1 MHPKR
6 NFSEDP
12 MVRLKKPMSR
22 SKSNPLN
29 HGPKTLSYLRISCN
43 ISEYIVPRSFPDL
56 PNFVGNK
63 NRKLQF
69 VFSKTLNSYEFL
81 LSKTIISGWLIPFHS
96 HRSFGLKL
104 TQHLLCKAFPKKE
117 KASFTKP
124 SFFQVLLLLVSGSV
138 PRKKKDPH
146 VDTGF
151 RPSGGLALCRLVLFF
166 QDALRISH
174 GCEHSEVEQTTS
186 KDNSC
191 ETLRGG
197 L

>member
-1 MHPKR
+1 
-6 NFSEDP
+6 
-12 MVRLKKPMSR
+12 MSR

-117 KASFTKP
+117 RPHLPSPVFPGALAISFRKCTNQKK
-124 SFFQVLLLLVSGSV
+124 GSAWW
-138 PRKKKDPH
+138 
-146 VDTGF
+146 T
-151 RPSGGLALCRLVLFF
+151 RPSGGLAFF
-166 QDALRISH
+166 VGPLLPRCLAHQPWL
-174 GCEHSEVEQTTS
+174 
-186 KDNSC
+186 
-191 ETLRGG
+191 
-197 L
+197 